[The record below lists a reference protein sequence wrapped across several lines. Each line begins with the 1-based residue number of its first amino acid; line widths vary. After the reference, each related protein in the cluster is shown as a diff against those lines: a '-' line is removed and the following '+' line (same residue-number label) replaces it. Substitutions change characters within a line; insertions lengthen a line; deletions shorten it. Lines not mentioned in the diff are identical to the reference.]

1 MGDPRRLK
9 KKYSVP
15 RRIWDSDRI
24 KEERKLV
31 EDYGLKNIKE
41 VWIAKEKLRKI
52 RRESRKLLGT
62 TGSAEEE
69 LKGLLSRVK
78 RMGFTEEGAS
88 LDDLLALTPKSILE
102 RRLQTIVYKH
112 GLARSLRQ
120 ARQLIT
126 HGFISIGG
134 KKVST
139 PSYLLPVD
147 KEEKISYYKPFKI
160 VEPVTKEQK
169 IVEHREERLKK
180 TVTEVGE
187 VDDVKEVQELKEVKE
202 MKEGVTKAESSS
214 SLTLKKT
221 GELLHR

>member
-88 LDDLLALTPKSILE
+88 LDDLLALTPKSINH
-102 RRLQTIVYKH
+102 Q
-112 GLARSLRQ
+112 
-120 ARQLIT
+120 
-126 HGFISIGG
+126 
-134 KKVST
+134 
-139 PSYLLPVD
+139 
-147 KEEKISYYKPFKI
+147 
-160 VEPVTKEQK
+160 
-169 IVEHREERLKK
+169 ERL
-180 TVTEVGE
+180 
-187 VDDVKEVQELKEVKE
+187 
-202 MKEGVTKAESSS
+202 
-214 SLTLKKT
+214 
-221 GELLHR
+221 LLL